1 MAQPDPAEI
10 QRQQEIRRRAIGRKR
25 AREHFRPMT
34 PEALQGRKHIDVQTG
49 QTLLRST
56 SELLRL
62 LYIKL
67 NMHVS
72 NVRLETKVSL

>member
-1 MAQPDPAEI
+1 
-10 QRQQEIRRRAIGRKR
+10 
-25 AREHFRPMT
+25 MT